1 MINVIN
7 NVESVLKRDGVLKK
21 TQIKTRLNKLSEEIN
36 KHTTR
41 IENGENIELLEI
53 HKLFYT
59 I

>member
-7 NVESVLKRDGVLKK
+7 NVVCVLKRVGVLKK
-21 TQIKTRLNKLSEEIN
+21 TQIKTRLNALSDEIN
-36 KHTTR
+36 KHITR
-41 IENGENIELLEI
+41 IQNEENTELLEI

>member
-21 TQIKTRLNKLSEEIN
+21 TQIKTRLNALSDEIN
-36 KHTTR
+36 KHITR
-41 IENGENIELLEI
+41 IQNEENTELLEI